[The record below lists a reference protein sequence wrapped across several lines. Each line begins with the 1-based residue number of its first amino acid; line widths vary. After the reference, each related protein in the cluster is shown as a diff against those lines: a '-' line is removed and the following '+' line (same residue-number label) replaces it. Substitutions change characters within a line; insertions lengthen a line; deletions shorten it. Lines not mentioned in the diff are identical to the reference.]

1 MNYKTEI
8 EKLIEEVAEKLS
20 LNKNQSK
27 EERNRNEE
35 IRKRMIEN
43 LNPDYK

>member
-1 MNYKTEI
+1 MKYKTEI
-8 EKLIEEVAEKLS
+8 EKLIEQVAEKLS

-43 LNPDYK
+43 LDPDYK

>member
-8 EKLIEEVAEKLS
+8 EKLIEQVAEKLS

-43 LNPDYK
+43 LDPDYK